1 MTQNT
6 SPILI
11 AGPTA
16 SGKSA
21 LALRLAHQFDG
32 CIINADALQVYDC
45 WSVLS
50 ACPDSEEQA
59 QAPHHLYAH
68 IGKHTPYSAGHWLRD
83 VQSVLRTTDK
93 RPIIIGGTGL
103 YFTAL
108 TKGLAAIPEIPA
120 DIRAQGDDIRLN
132 IGKDGFITDLQ
143 TDDPETLATLDQNN
157 PARLQRAWEV
167 LRATGKGLSTWH
179 AETPPPLVDPATC
192 AKIVL
197 NSDRDW
203 LAERIERRF
212 DLMMDH
218 GALDEVR
225 NYITDGWDATL
236 PSAQAIGARELV
248 AYLNNELDLDTAIT
262 NAKAQTRQY
271 AKRQRTWF
279 RSKMANWQQID
290 PAKDVSERDLLK
302 KASTFS

>member
-1 MTQNT
+1 MNQDRT
-6 SPILI
+6 PILI

-21 LALRLAHQFDG
+21 LALRLAQLVDG

-50 ACPDSEEQA
+50 ACPDADERA

-83 VQSVLRTTDK
+83 VENCLESTDK

-103 YFTAL
+103 YFLAL
-108 TKGLAAIPEIPA
+108 TKGLAEIP
-120 DIRAQGDDIRLN
+120 DIPQDVRTAGNTLRIEH
-132 IGKDGFITDLQ
+132 GKDAFIQLLAQ
-143 TDDPETLATLDQNN
+143 SDPETLATLDQNN

-167 LRATGKGLSTWH
+167 WSSTGKGLSAWH
-179 AETPPPLVDPATC
+179 AETPPPLVDPAKA
-192 AKIVL
+192 AKITL
-197 NSDRDW
+197 TSDRDW
-203 LAERIERRF
+203 LAERIDRRF
-212 DLMMDH
+212 DIMMDM

-225 NYITDGWDATL
+225 AYISDGWDPKL
-236 PSAQAIGARELV
+236 PSAQAIGAREMV
-248 AYLNNELDLDTAIT
+248 AHLNGERDLETAAQQ
-262 NAKAQTRQY
+262 AKIQTRQF

-279 RSKMANWQQID
+279 RSKMSDWHALD
-290 PAKDVSERDLLK
+290 PAFEVSDDELLK
-302 KASTFS
+302 ITSTFS

>member
-1 MTQNT
+1 MTPDRT
-6 SPILI
+6 PILI

-21 LALRLAHQFDG
+21 LALRLAQMVDG

-50 ACPDSEEQA
+50 ACPDTDERA
-59 QAPHHLYAH
+59 HAPHHLYAH

-83 VQSVLRTTDK
+83 VKGCLESTDK

-103 YFTAL
+103 YFMAL
-108 TKGLAAIPEIPA
+108 TKGLAPIPDIPK
-120 DIRAQGDDIRLN
+120 DVRASGNEMRIEH
-132 IGKDGFITDLQ
+132 GKNAFVQILAQ
-143 TDDPETLATLDQNN
+143 NDPNTLANLDQAN

-167 LRATGKGLSTWH
+167 WRTTGKGLSAWQ
-179 AETPPPLVDPATC
+179 AETPAPLVDPATA
-192 AKIVL
+192 AKITL
-197 NSDRDW
+197 TSDRVW
-203 LAERIERRF
+203 LAERIDRRF
-212 DLMMDH
+212 DIMMDM

-225 NYITDGWDATL
+225 AYIADGWDPKL

-248 AYLNNELDLDTAIT
+248 AHLKGELDLETAT
-262 NAKAQTRQY
+262 TQAKTQTRQY

-279 RSKMANWQQID
+279 RSKMSDWHALD
-290 PAKDVSERDLLK
+290 PAFAVSDDALLK
-302 KASTFS
+302 ITSTFS